1 MPAAITLPVPINNN
15 NQPPKTA
22 AAAVPEPNF
31 INAADISA
39 PHEMETTVHHD
50 NSATIAAPVPFNL
63 SPKACQSQ
71 QQDS

>member
-15 NQPPKTA
+15 NQPPKTAA

-50 NSATIAAPVPFNL
+50 APVPFNL
-63 SPKACQSQ
+63 SPEACQSQ